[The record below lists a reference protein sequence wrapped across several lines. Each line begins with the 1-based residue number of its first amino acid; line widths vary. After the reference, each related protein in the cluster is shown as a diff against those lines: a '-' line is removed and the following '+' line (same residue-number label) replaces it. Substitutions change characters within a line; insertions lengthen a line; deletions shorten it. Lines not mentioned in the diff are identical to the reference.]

1 MTAMKGRQLIR
12 RLKAAGVEIE
22 ERRGKGGHYLAP
34 LPRSSDG
41 DSNSWRHRSRAGL
54 HPQDLQTSSGST
66 QTRSSRTRMQP
77 YPLTL
82 DTDDNGTTIAQAM
95 DVPEAITVGRDA
107 LEAVARAEDA
117 LVAALRGYIDDGR
130 AIPRP
135 SRPKR
140 GQPCANLPRMVA
152 AKLAIY
158 QAMRAAGLSQAMLA
172 ERLGCDPR
180 QVRRLLDLDHRSRL
194 DQLEAALAALGK
206 RLVLEVQDAA

>member
-1 MTAMKGRQLIR
+1 
-12 RLKAAGVEIE
+12 
-22 ERRGKGGHYLAP
+22 
-34 LPRSSDG
+34 
-41 DSNSWRHRSRAGL
+41 
-54 HPQDLQTSSGST
+54 
-66 QTRSSRTRMQP
+66 MQP
-77 YPLTL
+77 YPLIL
-82 DTDDNGTTIAQAM
+82 ETDENGTIIAQAL

-107 LEAVARAEDA
+107 EEAAARAGDA
-117 LVAALRGYIDDGR
+117 LVATLRAYIDDGR
-130 AIPRP
+130 TIPPP

-140 GQPCANLPRMVA
+140 GQPSAVLPPMVA

-158 QAMRAAGLSQAMLA
+158 RAMRDASLTQVGLA